1 MTDYNKVT
9 NMSLS
14 DMEPYILGKQFTGVS
29 KDVPRLNKDVFE
41 NFLIMLSEQP
51 IAKEFFEAY
60 SNYKDFYATAVD
72 FKNLIPK
79 EFQMEVFYAAKVGS
93 FYVEV
98 PSFCV
103 YMLKQA
109 WDQANGIP
117 NLILKLVPVQALT
130 EWFKKGYFLGGLTLR
145 DIICNVC
152 CGDYNPLSETKLKN
166 RVGDF
171 TEIWVKDTDMVAAV
185 PNKIADMLDDSGI
198 LQIVDTDSGLQSN
211 GVLLRT
217 MAGYV
222 GAINSKY
229 DLRELI

>member
-1 MTDYNKVT
+1 MTSSNKISEF
-9 NMSLS
+9 NLS
-14 DMEPYILGKQFTGVS
+14 ELEPYILGKEFTGEL

-41 NFLIMLSEQP
+41 QFMIMLSESD
-51 IAKEFFEAY
+51 IASGFFDVY
-60 SNYKDFYATAVD
+60 SNYKDFYATATD

-93 FYVEV
+93 FYVEI

-103 YMLKQA
+103 FMLKQA
-109 WDQANGIP
+109 WELSQGIP
-117 NLILKLVPVQALT
+117 NLILKYVPMQALT

-145 DIICNVC
+145 DAICNVC
-152 CGDYNPLSETKLKN
+152 CPDYNPLSELRLKN
-166 RVGDF
+166 TVGDF
-171 TEIWVKDTDMVAAV
+171 TEIWVRDTDMVAAV
-185 PNKIADMLDDSGI
+185 PNKIADLLDDKGI
-198 LQIVDTDSGLQSN
+198 LDIVDTEAGLQSN

-229 DLRELI
+229 DLRNLI